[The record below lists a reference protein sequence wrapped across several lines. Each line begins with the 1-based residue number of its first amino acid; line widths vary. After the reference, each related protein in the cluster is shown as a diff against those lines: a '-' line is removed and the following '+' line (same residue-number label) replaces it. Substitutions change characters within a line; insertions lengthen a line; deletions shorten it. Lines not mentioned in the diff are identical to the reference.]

1 MQIDFLSLHSRFYYG
16 DKMKHKIIFLM
27 IAAITLLA
35 ACSTL
40 KLEPA
45 QFAWPLETVL
55 SVDKDGF
62 VKEDR
67 YALNF
72 NTKALFFEE
81 TQDSLSY
88 AGKTIRVIRN
98 NEGYY
103 FMTGEDFNNVYVFSI
118 DKNAFSLKTK
128 ILISETTG
136 LSNPAFNQ
144 RSPYIELLSDGKAY
158 KLTSEGI
165 EEGAK

>member
-1 MQIDFLSLHSRFYYG
+1 
-16 DKMKHKIIFLM
+16 MKQLKILLI
-27 IAAITLLA
+27 ISSITLLA

-40 KLEPA
+40 MLQPA
-45 QFAWPLETVL
+45 NFAWPLETVL
-55 SVDKDGF
+55 KIDDEGN

-72 NTKALFFEE
+72 NTKTLFFEE
-81 TQDSLSY
+81 TQDSLAY
-88 AGKTIRVIRN
+88 LDKTIRLIRN

-103 FMTGEDFNNVYVFSI
+103 FMTAVNFKNVYVFSV
-118 DKNAFSLKTK
+118 DKNAFALKTK
-128 ILISETTG
+128 ILISETKG

-144 RSPYIELLSDGKAY
+144 RSPYIELLDDGRFY

>member
-1 MQIDFLSLHSRFYYG
+1 MQIDFLSLNSRFYNG
-16 DKMKHKIIFLM
+16 EKMKQLKIFL
-27 IAAITLLA
+27 ILTSITLLA

-40 KLEPA
+40 MLEPA
-45 QFAWPLETVL
+45 RFAWPLESVL
-55 SVDKDGF
+55 EVGKDGF

-67 YALNF
+67 YALSF

-88 AGKTIRVIRN
+88 SGKTIRLIRN

-103 FMTGEDFNNVYVFSI
+103 FITAVDFKNVYVFSI

-136 LSNPAFNQ
+136 LLNPALNQ
-144 RSPYIELLSDGKAY
+144 RNPFIELLSDGKAF

-165 EEGAK
+165 EEGVK

>member
-1 MQIDFLSLHSRFYYG
+1 
-16 DKMKHKIIFLM
+16 MKQLKILLI
-27 IAAITLLA
+27 ISSITLVA

-40 KLEPA
+40 MLQPA
-45 QFAWPLETVL
+45 NFAWPLETVL
-55 SVDKDGF
+55 KIDDEGN

-72 NTKALFFEE
+72 NTKTLFFEE
-81 TQDSLSY
+81 TQDSLAY
-88 AGKTIRVIRN
+88 LDKTIRLIRN

-103 FMTGEDFNNVYVFSI
+103 FMTAVDFKNVYVFSV
-118 DKNAFSLKTK
+118 DKNAFALKTK
-128 ILISETTG
+128 ILISETKG

-144 RSPYIELLSDGKAY
+144 RSPYIELLDDGRFY

>member
-1 MQIDFLSLHSRFYYG
+1 
-16 DKMKHKIIFLM
+16 MKQLKILLI
-27 IAAITLLA
+27 ISSITLLA

-40 KLEPA
+40 MLQPA
-45 QFAWPLETVL
+45 NFAWPLETVL
-55 SVDKDGF
+55 KIDDEGN

-72 NTKALFFEE
+72 NTKTLFFEE
-81 TQDSLSY
+81 TQDSLAY
-88 AGKTIRVIRN
+88 LDKTIRLIRN

-103 FMTGEDFNNVYVFSI
+103 FMTAVNFKNVYVFSV
-118 DKNAFSLKTK
+118 DKNAFALKTK
-128 ILISETTG
+128 IMISETKG

-144 RSPYIELLSDGKAY
+144 RSPYIELLDDGRFY

>member
-1 MQIDFLSLHSRFYYG
+1 
-16 DKMKHKIIFLM
+16 MKQLKILLI
-27 IAAITLLA
+27 ISSITLLA

-40 KLEPA
+40 MLQPA
-45 QFAWPLETVL
+45 NFAWPLETVL
-55 SVDKDGF
+55 KIDDEGN

-72 NTKALFFEE
+72 NTKTLFFEE
-81 TQDSLSY
+81 TQDSLAY
-88 AGKTIRVIRN
+88 RDKTIRLIRN

-103 FMTGEDFNNVYVFSI
+103 FMTAVNFKNVYVFSV
-118 DKNAFSLKTK
+118 DKNAFALKTK
-128 ILISETTG
+128 IMISETKG

-144 RSPYIELLSDGKAY
+144 RNPYIELLDDGIFY
-158 KLTSEGI
+158 KLTSDGI

>member
-1 MQIDFLSLHSRFYYG
+1 
-16 DKMKHKIIFLM
+16 MKHRIIFLM
-27 IAAITLLA
+27 FAAFTLLA
-35 ACSTL
+35 ACSAL

-45 QFAWPLETVL
+45 EFAWPLETVL

-88 AGKTIRVIRN
+88 SGKTIRVIRN

-103 FMTGEDFNNVYVFSI
+103 FMTAVDFKNVYVFSV

-128 ILISETTG
+128 ILISETKG

-144 RSPYIELLSDGKAY
+144 RSPYIELLDEGRFY

-165 EEGAK
+165 EEGVK

>member
-1 MQIDFLSLHSRFYYG
+1 
-16 DKMKHKIIFLM
+16 MKHKKIFLVVTS
-27 IAAITLLA
+27 IILLT
-35 ACSTL
+35 ACSSL
-40 KLEPA
+40 LLEPA
-45 QFAWPLETVL
+45 QFAWPLESVL
-55 SVDKDGF
+55 KVDKEGF
-62 VKEDR
+62 VKEER

-81 TQDSLSY
+81 TQDSLAY
-88 AGKTIRVIRN
+88 AGKIIHLIRN

-103 FMTGEDFNNVYVFSI
+103 FMTAANFKNVYVFSV
-118 DKNAFSLKTK
+118 DKSAFSLKTK

-144 RSPYIELLSDGKAY
+144 RSPYIELLDDGKST

-165 EEGAK
+165 QEGVK

>member
-16 DKMKHKIIFLM
+16 DKMKHKIIFL
-27 IAAITLLA
+27 IFAAFTLLA

-81 TQDSLSY
+81 TQDSLAYS
-88 AGKTIRVIRN
+88 GKTIRVIRN

-103 FMTGEDFNNVYVFSI
+103 FMTAADFKNVYVFSI

-136 LSNPAFNQ
+136 LLNPAFNQ

>member
-1 MQIDFLSLHSRFYYG
+1 MNQIKLFLIL
-16 DKMKHKIIFLM
+16 
-27 IAAITLLA
+27 IAVSLLA
-35 ACSTL
+35 ACSSL

-45 QFAWPLETVL
+45 HFSWPLETVL
-55 SVDKDGF
+55 KVDDEGF

-72 NTKALFFEE
+72 NTIALFFEE
-81 TQDSLSY
+81 TQDSSSY
-88 AGKTIRVIRN
+88 KGNSIRLIRN

-103 FMTGEDFNNVYVFSI
+103 FMTSTNFKNVYVFSV
-118 DKNAFSLKTK
+118 DKNSFALKTK
-128 ILISETTG
+128 IMISETTG

-144 RSPYIELLSDGKAY
+144 RSPYIELLNDGKAY

>member
-1 MQIDFLSLHSRFYYG
+1 
-16 DKMKHKIIFLM
+16 MKHIKLFLVLSF
-27 IAAITLLA
+27 ITLLA
-35 ACSTL
+35 GCSTL

-45 QFAWPLETVL
+45 QFAWPLESVL
-55 SVDKDGF
+55 KIDKDGF

-88 AGKTIRVIRN
+88 SGKTIRIIRN

-103 FMTGEDFNNVYVFSI
+103 FMTAVDFKNVYVFSI

-128 ILISETTG
+128 ILIIETTG
-136 LSNPAFNQ
+136 LLNPAFNQ
-144 RSPYIELLSDGKAY
+144 RSPFIELLSDGKAF

-165 EEGAK
+165 EEGVK

>member
-1 MQIDFLSLHSRFYYG
+1 MQMYFLSLNSQFYKRE
-16 DKMKHKIIFLM
+16 KMNQIKLLLIL
-27 IAAITLLA
+27 TSVSLLA
-35 ACSTL
+35 ACSSL

-45 QFAWPLETVL
+45 QFNWPLESVL
-55 SVDKDGF
+55 KVDDEGF
-62 VKEDR
+62 VKEER
-67 YALNF
+67 HSMNF
-72 NTKALFFEE
+72 NTKALFLEE

-88 AGKTIRVIRN
+88 LGKTIRLIRN

-103 FMTGEDFNNVYVFSI
+103 FMTATNFKNVYVFSV
-118 DKNAFSLKTK
+118 DKNAFNLKTK

-144 RSPYIELLSDGKAY
+144 RSPYIELLDDGKAY

-165 EEGAK
+165 EEGTK